1 MGLGRLGAACY
12 RHRWLTVLVWIAGV
26 ACLITLWMK
35 FGAAANNDFTG
46 SDPGQTLLNEHFAR
60 QSGDTLTLAIRSQE
74 KITDPAM
81 QDRVVQA
88 LAPFRHAPHVTGV
101 SDPFTTP
108 GQVSGDGH
116 IAYAT
121 VQFDIQGADIPGSE
135 ATALMH
141 DASAASGHGVTLSLG
156 GDVVDLAETPYGGPG
171 NGIGVGAAAIVLLI
185 AFGSLLAMGLPIA
198 TALMGIGSGLAL
210 IALLG
215 HVFPA
220 PSFSPI
226 VAAMI
231 GLGVGVD
238 YALFIVTR
246 FRAELRGVPG
256 GRLPGRA
263 PLLAG
268 VQAPDAVVTAM
279 RTAGRAVLTAGT
291 TVVIG
296 MLGLL
301 VLRQSLLNGVA
312 IAAAATVAMTVIAAL
327 TLLPALLGFTGTR
340 LARPSRLN
348 SFLGDRLF
356 GRGAGKR
363 GHEAEAG
370 AGDRTGRRSQRGHAV
385 GAGAENAARSAT
397 MPVAQ
402 RWAGVVQ
409 RHPVLAAVASVVLIG
424 VLAAP
429 ALTMK
434 LSMPDESAQARGTM
448 GYASYAD
455 MARGFG
461 PGFDAPL
468 IVAAKAT
475 PGDGPALA
483 ALRTA
488 IAHTPGVAA
497 VTPTVLS
504 QDGRAAMMIAYPT
517 TGEQDAA
524 TNALVNRLNDTVL
537 AHAGLT
543 AYLTGPNAAN
553 VAFTNLINA
562 RLPWLIGVVVA
573 LSMVLLLVE
582 FRSVLIPV
590 KAAVMNL
597 LSVCAA
603 YGVLTAVTQ
612 WGWLGHVFGFGEK
625 MPVTTW
631 VPVFLFV
638 ILFGLSMDYEV
649 FLLSAIREE
658 YDRTGDNRLAVGRGL
673 AATARVITAAAAIMV
688 VVFLGFVL
696 TPDVS
701 VKQIGLG
708 LAAAVLVDATV
719 VRLVL
724 VPAVMELLGKAN
736 WWLPGWLDRVL
747 PGSRAHVPS
756 ADEPAAGAAAAVSA
770 VAPAAP
776 R

>member
-1 MGLGRLGAACY
+1 MTYSTGPGALGRLGSACY
-12 RHRWLTVLVWIAGV
+12 RHRWVTVLVWIAGV
-26 ACLITLWMK
+26 AALITLWTR
-35 FGAAANNDFTG
+35 FGAAAQNDFTG
-46 SDPGQTLLNEHFAR
+46 SDPGQTLLNQHFAR
-60 QSGDTLTLAIRSQE
+60 QSGDTLTLAIESQQ
-74 KITDPAM
+74 KITDPAVKT
-81 QDRVVQA
+81 RVTQA
-88 LAPFRHAPHVTGV
+88 LAPFGTAPHVTGV
-101 SDPFTTP
+101 AGPYTTP
-108 GQVSGDGH
+108 GHLAPNGHIGYATIQFDVSGAH
-116 IAYAT
+116 ISNA
-121 VQFDIQGADIPGSE
+121 E

-141 DASAASGHGVTLSLG
+141 DAAAASGHGSGLVFSLG
-156 GDVVDLAETPYGGPG
+156 GDVVDQAETPYGGPS
-171 NGIGVGAAAIVLLI
+171 NGVGVGAAAVVLLI

-220 PSFSPI
+220 PGFSAI

-246 FRAELRGVPG
+246 FRSELHEGARP
-256 GRLPGRA
+256 A
-263 PLLAG
+263 
-268 VQAPDAVVTAM
+268 DALVTAM

-312 IAAAATVAMTVIAAL
+312 IAAAVTVAMTVLASL
-327 TLLPALLGFTGTR
+327 TLLPALLGFTGTK

-348 SFLGDRLF
+348 TFLGGKVF
-356 GRGAGKR
+356 GRSGPKKPPA
-363 GHEAEAG
+363 AE
-370 AGDRTGRRSQRGHAV
+370 
-385 GAGAENAARSAT
+385 
-397 MPVAQ
+397 

-409 RHPVLAAVASVVLIG
+409 RHPVLATVASAAFILI
-424 VLAAP
+424 LAAP
-429 ALTMK
+429 ALAMK

-448 GYASYAD
+448 GYASYAT

-468 IVAAKAT
+468 IVVTKGQAGTGALRGAIERT
-475 PGDGPALA
+475 PG
-483 ALRTA
+483 
-488 IAHTPGVAA
+488 IAA
-497 VTPTVLS
+497 VTPPVVS
-504 QDGRAAMMIAYPT
+504 QDGQATMMVAYPA
-517 TGEQDAA
+517 TGEQDTA
-524 TNALVNRLNDTVL
+524 TNALVDRLRNDVL
-537 AHAGLT
+537 PKD
-543 AYLTGPNAAN
+543 AYLTGPNAGN
-553 VAFTNLINA
+553 VTFANLIGS

-573 LSMVLLLVE
+573 LSMALLLVV
-582 FRSVLIPV
+582 FRSVVIAV

-603 YGVLTAVTQ
+603 YGVLVAVTQ
-612 WGWLGHVFGFGEK
+612 WGWLGHALGFGEK

-649 FLLSAIREE
+649 FLLSKIREE
-658 YDRTGDNRLAVGRGL
+658 YDRCGDNALAVRSGL
-673 AATARVITAAAAIMV
+673 AATARVISAAAAIMV
-688 VVFLGFVL
+688 VVFLSFVL

-724 VPAVMELLGKAN
+724 VPAVMELLVTAN
-736 WWLPGWLDRVL
+736 WWLPGWLERRL
-747 PGSRAHVPS
+747 PGRLTQVS
-756 ADEPAAGAAAAVSA
+756 EPAR
-770 VAPAAP
+770 APAEVH
-776 R
+776 

>member
-1 MGLGRLGAACY
+1 MGRLGAACY
-12 RHRWLTVLVWIAGV
+12 RHRWLTVVVWLAGV
-26 ACLITLWMK
+26 ACLITLWMR
-35 FGAAANNDFTG
+35 FGAAADNNFTG
-46 SDPGQTLLNEHFAR
+46 SDPGQALLNEHFAA
-60 QSGDTLTLAIRSQE
+60 QSGDTLTLAIRSQAPVRS
-74 KITDPAM
+74 PAVRE
-81 QDRVVQA
+81 RVTRA
-88 LAPFRHAPHVTGV
+88 LAPFRQAPHVTAV
-101 SDPFTTP
+101 SDPYTTP
-108 GQVSGDGH
+108 GHLAADGH

-121 VQFDIQGADIPGSE
+121 VQFDVQGSGIPGSE
-135 ATALMH
+135 ATALIH
-141 DASAASGHGVTLSLG
+141 DAAVASGNGVTFSLG
-156 GDVVDLAETPYGGPG
+156 GDVVDLAETPYGGPS

-198 TALMGIGSGLAL
+198 TALMGIGSGLSL

-226 VAAMI
+226 VAALI

-246 FRAELRGVPG
+246 FRAELQA
-256 GRLPGRA
+256 GRD
-263 PLLAG
+263 
-268 VQAPDAVVTAM
+268 APDAVVTAM

-301 VLRQSLLNGVA
+301 VLRQALLNGVA
-312 IAAAATVAMTVIAAL
+312 IAAAATVAMTVIASL
-327 TLLPALLGFTGTR
+327 TLLPALLSFTGTR

-348 SFLGDRLF
+348 TLLGGKVF
-356 GRGAGKR
+356 GGQVFRGA
-363 GHEAEAG
+363 
-370 AGDRTGRRSQRGHAV
+370 RTPI
-385 GAGAENAARSAT
+385 RSAEQR
-397 MPVAQ
+397 MHPAQ

-409 RHPVLAAVASVVLIG
+409 RHPVLATALSAAFILI
-424 VLAAP
+424 LAAP
-429 ALTMK
+429 ALAMK

-448 GYASYAD
+448 GYASYAA
-455 MARGFG
+455 MAQGFG

-468 IVAAKAT
+468 MVAARVT
-475 PGDGPALA
+475 PGDGARLD
-483 ALRTA
+483 ALRGA
-488 IAHTPGVAA
+488 IEATPGVAA
-497 VTPTVLS
+497 VTPPAVSRDGQAAVLV
-504 QDGRAAMMIAYPT
+504 AYPA

-524 TNALVNRLNDTVL
+524 TDALVSRLEDRVL
-537 AHAGLT
+537 PQSGLT

-553 VAFTNLINA
+553 VAFANLIGE
-562 RLPWLIGVVVA
+562 RLPWLIAVVVA
-573 LSMVLLLVE
+573 LSMGLLLVV
-582 FRSVLIPV
+582 FRSVVIAV
-590 KAAVMNL
+590 KAALMNL

-612 WGWLGHVFGFGEK
+612 WGWLGNVFGFPEK

-649 FLLSAIREE
+649 FLLSKIREE
-658 YDRTGDNRLAVGRGL
+658 YDRLGDNRLAVGRGL
-673 AATARVITAAAAIMV
+673 AATARVISAAAAIMV
-688 VVFLGFVL
+688 VVFLSFDL

-736 WWLPGWLDRVL
+736 WWLPGWLDRLL
-747 PGSRAHVPS
+747 PGRRSGRVTA
-756 ADEPAAGAAAAVSA
+756 AGEPAARTLAAA
-770 VAPAAP
+770 